1 MGADKKILVTIPA
14 DLNKKLE
21 MHLVNIRYEGES
33 ITKVDLIL
41 KLVEIGLKLD
51 QIGKIKT
58 VSDVAP
64 KIRDD
69 APGLNKLKT

>member
-14 DLNKKLE
+14 ELNKKLE

-41 KLVEIGLKLD
+41 RLVEIGLKLN
-51 QIGKIKT
+51 QIGKVKNH
-58 VSDVAP
+58 
-64 KIRDD
+64 K
-69 APGLNKLKT
+69 